1 MVKFILK
8 RKDQFK
14 NIKYIV
20 DKVLKYFRN
29 IVSRYFGCEKEEKT
43 NTLYNLVI
51 NCVVVALN

>member
-14 NIKYIV
+14 NIEYIV